1 MDPQTYASIN
11 LSLMSLQV
19 DILKLLSNE
28 TFISELSGEDE
39 VMFGTF
45 LDFIL
50 RLDEEHMD
58 KSGQVPLVVESP
70 EQWREQQD
78 AETDGHVPAIVLPVL
93 SVLGQWRDDPCQVPL
108 LQPGGHRP
116 SLCKLSSWGGV

>member
-39 VMFGTF
+39 VMLGTF

-78 AETDGHVPAIVLPVL
+78 AETD
-93 SVLGQWRDDPCQVPL
+93 
-108 LQPGGHRP
+108 
-116 SLCKLSSWGGV
+116 